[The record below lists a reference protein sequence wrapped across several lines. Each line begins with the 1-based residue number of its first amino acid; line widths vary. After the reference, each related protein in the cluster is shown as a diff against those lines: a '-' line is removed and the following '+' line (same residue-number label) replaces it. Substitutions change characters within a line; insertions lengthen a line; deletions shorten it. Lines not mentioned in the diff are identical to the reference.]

1 MKKLFFTLALAFS
14 LNSFANEVENKNV
27 VRPIKK
33 VATSELTNTTKDDYC
48 YDVTIQWIEVTGE
61 PGADSID
68 DGIIITQHKI
78 SFTICL

>member
-1 MKKLFFTLALAFS
+1 MIT
-14 LNSFANEVENKNV
+14 VM
-27 VRPIKK
+27 
-33 VATSELTNTTKDDYC
+33 
-48 YDVTIQWIEVTGE
+48 DVTIQWIEVTGE